1 MRKLLLNST
10 ALATVAALTASVAV
24 ADVTSGSDLAIS
36 ASTEYKYTSRSS
48 QVTAT
53 DGTTGVSD
61 SAITLAFSN
70 KTDSGLTVGYKVV
83 METEGGVMD
92 ADETSLT
99 IEGGFG
105 KLEIGEFDGAAD
117 TFGIAA
123 VDLTAEEQTHSVAS
137 ANINTNS
144 DVVNTDSDGS
154 KVAYYLP
161 AIGGLT
167 FGASYAD
174 EGAAT
179 GADTTDFG
187 FAYAMEA
194 GGTSVTIGG
203 ATTTT
208 PSTTAKDITSN
219 NIGVKLVSG
228 DLKVTL
234 SRGTYNAA
242 DEDRKATGVGA
253 SYLLGNGI
261 TLGAYMVSSD
271 DDLDVGESYSASGV
285 EAQYTIA
292 PGLTAVV
299 NLNSYEYEVGTDA
312 DSGQSQVSDNG
323 SSTSLTIK
331 ASF

>member
-1 MRKLLLNST
+1 MRKLLINST
-10 ALATVAALTASVAV
+10 ALATVAALTATVAV
-24 ADVTSGSDLAIS
+24 ADVSISG
-36 ASTEYKYTSRSS
+36 STEYKYTSRSS
-48 QVTAT
+48 LVTGT

-61 SAITLAFSN
+61 SAVTLAFSN

-105 KLEIGEFDGAAD
+105 KVELGEFDGVAD
-117 TFGIAA
+117 TFGITGL
-123 VDLTAEEQTHSVAS
+123 DLTAEETTSSVAS
-137 ANINTNS
+137 ANISLNA
-144 DVVNTDSDGS
+144 DAVNTDSDGT

-161 AIGGLT
+161 AMGGLT
-167 FGASYAD
+167 IGASYAD
-174 EGAAT
+174 EGATT

-187 FAYAMEA
+187 FAYAMDA

>member
-1 MRKLLLNST
+1 MRKLLINST
-10 ALATVAALTASVAV
+10 ALATVAALTATVAV
-24 ADVTSGSDLAIS
+24 ADVSISG
-36 ASTEYKYTSRSS
+36 STEYKYTSRSS
-48 QVTAT
+48 LVTGT
-53 DGTTGVSD
+53 DGTTGVTD
-61 SAITLAFSN
+61 SAVTLAFSN

-105 KLEIGEFDGAAD
+105 KVELGEFDGVAD
-117 TFGIAA
+117 TFGITGL
-123 VDLTAEEQTHSVAS
+123 DLTAEETTSSVAS
-137 ANINTNS
+137 ANISLNA
-144 DVVNTDSDGS
+144 DAVNTDSDGT

-161 AIGGLT
+161 AMGGLT
-167 FGASYAD
+167 IGASYAD
-174 EGAAT
+174 EGATT

-292 PGLTAVV
+292 AGLTAVV